1 MRYQVEFRRYQRQF
15 RQPLVTAHGVW
26 RDRHG
31 IILRLTEAAGRVGY
45 GEIAPLEWF
54 GTETLAQAWEFCQ
67 GLSGAL
73 HPSDLWTIPASLPAC
88 QFGFETAALECSQ
101 LEESGDRLS
110 LPLPC
115 THKSSDL
122 ASTGFD
128 PPQPPLRKGE
138 PDSKSPFFKGD
149 LGGSRSTLIP
159 CPRCVYTVALPTLTY
174 SALLPT
180 GAAALQA
187 WQPLWQQGT
196 RTFKWKIGVAPLQA
210 ELSGL
215 TQLLQTLPQ
224 SAKLRLDANGGLS
237 WNTACQWLD
246 ICADH
251 AQIEFLEQ
259 PLPVDQLDAMLK
271 LGDRYPTSIAL
282 DESVATLPQLEW
294 CYQQGWRGI
303 FVVKP
308 AIAGS
313 PTRLRQFCQQP
324 HIDVVWSSVFETAI
338 ARHYIEHR
346 LIPALIPGT
355 AQLRPLGFGTRH
367 WFTDAT
373 LDQPEPEQL
382 WQTL

>member
-88 QFGFETAALECSQ
+88 QFGFEAAALECSQ

-110 LPLPC
+110 
-115 THKSSDL
+115 
-122 ASTGFD
+122 
-128 PPQPPLRKGE
+128 
-138 PDSKSPFFKGD
+138 
-149 LGGSRSTLIP
+149 
-159 CPRCVYTVALPTLTY
+159 VPTLTY

-210 ELSGL
+210 ELIGL

-224 SAKLRLDANGGLS
+224 TAKLRLDANGGLS

-259 PLPVDQLDAMLK
+259 PLPADQLDAMLK

-324 HIDVVWSSVFETAI
+324 HMDVVWSSVFETAI